1 MSHAVPMLGGHTEV
15 SAITAAPRGGGSC
28 RFGAGAGAA
37 GGVGGGPCQG
47 QGGAEGG
54 VSKASAP
61 TPPPWGS
68 PGLNNAGDQIPLR
81 LTMFPCWGLTP
92 PAPGSCTPPVSPHRC
107 HPTAF
112 HPSQAGGP
120 RGRGKVSSTPG
131 NGGRGTSP
139 LWGGFS
145 WGGGGGQAG
154 AWGGQW
160 GPLGWSCKEGPWP
173 RGDMGA
179 ASIPPVT
186 LSPGCT
192 PSLGGVPPTPPVCVW
207 GGSRTCALPSAA
219 HASCVLFGAG
229 RVAWWK
235 TVAGGRWHGHGHPR
249 RGKPAR
255 AASW

>member
-1 MSHAVPMLGGHTEV
+1 MLGGHTEV
-15 SAITAAPRGGGSC
+15 SAITAAPRGGGVLQVWGWGWGC
-28 RFGAGAGAA
+28 R
-37 GGVGGGPCQG
+37 GGGGGPCQG

-145 WGGGGGQAG
+145 WGGGGGAG
-154 AWGGQW
+154 RSMGWAVGSPWVVLQGGT
-160 GPLGWSCKEGPWP
+160 LAP
-173 RGDMGA
+173 RGHGGCQHPSGDTQPRVYPQFGGGSPPPLLCVCGGGHVPVPSPLQPMQA
-179 ASIPPVT
+179 AS
-186 LSPGCT
+186 SSEPGGW
-192 PSLGGVPPTPPVCVW
+192 LGG
-207 GGSRTCALPSAA
+207 
-219 HASCVLFGAG
+219 
-229 RVAWWK
+229 
-235 TVAGGRWHGHGHPR
+235 R
-249 RGKPAR
+249 R
-255 AASW
+255 